1 MIRFFVSRPI
11 FACSVALLMVVAGVV
26 ALLTLPISQYPE
38 IVPGTVTI
46 QSSFPGASAKVVSD
60 TVTTPLEQQ
69 INGVNGMTYM
79 SSNSSSNG
87 SSSITVTFD
96 IGYPVDIGAVGV
108 LNRVQAALSQLPETT
123 QKIGVTINEASPD
136 INMVI
141 NIHASCRKSRC
152 STRSWSGWATTDRWC
167 RSRTLAGRS

>member
-1 MIRFFVSRPI
+1 MIRFFVTRPI
-11 FACSVALLMVVAGVV
+11 FACSIALLMVVAGVV
-26 ALLTLPISQYPE
+26 ALLTLPIAQYPQ

-46 QSSFPGASAKVVSD
+46 TSSFPGASATVVSD

-69 INGVNGMTYM
+69 INGVDGMTYM
-79 SSNSSSNG
+79 SSNSTSNG

-96 IGYPVDIGAVGV
+96 IGYPTDLGAVGV

-123 QKIGVTINEASPD
+123 QKIGVSIREASPD

-141 NIHASCRKSRC
+141 NLHD
-152 STRSWSGWATTDRWC
+152 TTTTSLHVRNEDSIECYTMRL
-167 RSRTLAGRS
+167 TFK